1 MRAKEKAAKAGLRWL
16 TPTVLAL
23 GAVSLLTDVSGEMV
37 APLLPAF
44 ITTVLGGGALYVGLV
59 DGLADLSNSLLQLAA
74 GRRVDRTGR
83 RKPLVPFG
91 YGLSGLIRPL
101 MGFATAPW
109 QAVAV
114 RVSDRVGK
122 GLRSAPRDHL
132 LYQEATPKTRGRVF
146 SFHRAM
152 DHTGAVLGP
161 LAALLLLGAFHGDL
175 RKVFLWAAVPG
186 VLAFVTI
193 LWAVREKP
201 LAPPSSKPL
210 PWAWLPPRE
219 VRPFFAA
226 LFVFNLGASTDLFLL
241 LKAGQSDVPLMALPL
256 LWMAFHGVKVASSLG
271 AGSLADRW
279 GERPTI
285 ALGWL
290 LYAAVY
296 TALAFISD
304 RAWVT
309 GIFIVY
315 GLYHGLTEGP
325 EKALVSHLAPA
336 RVQGAAFGW
345 YNLVFGLLSVPA
357 SLFFGWLYDAYSPR
371 AAFLSGGLFAL
382 AGLALLWILPVL
394 RAAKRRT

>member
-1 MRAKEKAAKAGLRWL
+1 MRPRKPARWL

-23 GAVSLLTDVSGEMV
+23 GAVSLLTDVSGEMI

-44 ITTVLGGGALYVGLV
+44 ITTVLGGGAVAVGLV
-59 DGLADLSNSLLQLAA
+59 DGLADLVDSLLQVLV
-74 GRRVDRTGR
+74 GRRVDRTGK
-83 RKPLVPFG
+83 RKPLVLLG
-91 YGLSGLIRPL
+91 YSLSGLLRPFMAL
-101 MGFATAPW
+101 ATAPW

-132 LYQEATPKTRGRVF
+132 LYQEATPRTRGRVF

-161 LAALLLLGAFHGDL
+161 LAALILLGVFHGDM

-186 VLAFVTI
+186 VLAFLAIVF
-193 LWAVREKP
+193 AVRERP
-201 LAPPSSKPL
+201 LALPPAKAA
-210 PWAWLPPRE
+210 PWVWLPPTE
-219 VRPFFAA
+219 VRPLFAA

-241 LKAGQSDVPLMALPL
+241 LKAGQSNVPLMTLPL

-290 LYAAVY
+290 IYAAVY
-296 TALAFISD
+296 AALAFTSD
-304 RAWVT
+304 RAWVI
-309 GIFIVY
+309 GLFVVY

-336 RVQGAAFGW
+336 KVQGAAFGW
-345 YNLVFGLLSVPA
+345 YNLVFGLLAVPA
-357 SLFFGWLYDAYSPR
+357 SLLFGWLYDAYSPK

-382 AGLALLWILPVL
+382 AGLGLLYALPVL
-394 RAAKRRT
+394 RAAKGRR